1 MLQVSGAYLCSPC
14 KFSLLVH
21 ILTCQNTLL
30 KTSVELQSDMQEGTA
45 SSITLQDM
53 TGSVLRLIISHIYG
67 KLNDIPHKELVP
79 LFLAADA
86 HQVRGP

>member
-1 MLQVSGAYLCSPC
+1 
-14 KFSLLVH
+14 
-21 ILTCQNTLL
+21 
-30 KTSVELQSDMQEGTA
+30 MQEGTA